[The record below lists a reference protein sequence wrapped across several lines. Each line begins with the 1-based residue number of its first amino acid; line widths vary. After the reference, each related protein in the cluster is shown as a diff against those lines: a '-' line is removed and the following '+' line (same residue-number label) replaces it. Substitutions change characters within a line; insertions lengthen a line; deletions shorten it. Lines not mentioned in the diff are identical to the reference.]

1 MSNWYDRV
9 AARSFSPT
17 EGGHVFRCPNPW
29 LFGRWRTYL
38 VNEDQKRRLSACL
51 MQRQRLVV
59 RLLSVYLLLALALT
73 ILFRSSDPI
82 NDLSSSALLGL
93 VGLVVPAMLVLILVP
108 HFYFLRQIDP
118 ILAELPRTD
127 DQTGLHQQIV
137 GVAAVIKPMHIWLGG
152 LGGVLIV
159 ASNVKSLLQELSP
172 EGSGSPTWSVFG
184 IVVGLG
190 LALYFGYLA
199 LLKRKLKS

>member
-9 AARSFSPT
+9 AARSFTPT
-17 EGGHVFRCPNPW
+17 EGGYVFRCPNPW
-29 LFGRWRTYL
+29 LFGRWRTYR
-38 VNEDQKRRLSACL
+38 VNDNQKRRLSVCL
-51 MQRQRLVV
+51 IERQRLVV
-59 RLLSVYLLLALALT
+59 RLLSIYLLIALALT
-73 ILFRSSDPI
+73 ILFRSSDPL

-108 HFYFLRQIDP
+108 HFYFLRQVDP

-127 DQTGLHQQIV
+127 DQTTLHDQIV
-137 GVAAVIKPMHIWLGG
+137 GVAAVIKPLHIALGG

-159 ASNVKSLLQELSP
+159 ASNVKSLMQELGP
-172 EGSGSPTWSVFG
+172 DGSGSPTWSVFG

-190 LALYFGYLA
+190 LALYFGYLW
-199 LLKRKLKS
+199 LLKRRMKG